1 MSIFGREVRSTI
13 CCRETQGPSYFPIRK
28 SNCCAVKMV
37 DSVGMNHDGRLRSS
51 FLNCEI
57 TRKGLLVTKQQV
69 AAVSPPKIN
78 DGKSKIIDTRQ
89 CKFRRPRSEP
99 REHKPRAYMLAD
111 KHTAALG
118 NDSPGPSVLYIGPR
132 AMQKRRVSSAIF
144 NGTRTQY
151 SAASTNG
158 IVSAGYQERRETRN
172 RDTRGEV
179 TNFDE
184 MESNLAKDEGD
195 LIVPPYLGM
204 SESPAEGASLVS
216 RVGGHSFPKSRRFL
230 YPSDP
235 ASESPG
241 PIYRP
246 SFPSSKKGVSWSQT
260 VQLGDHKHRQI
271 REARRKEV
279 GPGPGDNYNQP
290 TLIKYSHNT
299 SATGKYSEKKL
310 RRNLKKENCAEL
322 SSYEVEEE
330 TRSLTEKFAVSLPAL
345 SMTRKAL
352 QNMET
357 HLRISES
364 WAQRDAAIQIQSQIR
379 CTLSRRVYMK
389 AMQVKRE
396 SLTQCHIA
404 AC

>member
-1 MSIFGREVRSTI
+1 MAES
-13 CCRETQGPSYFPIRK
+13 
-28 SNCCAVKMV
+28 A
-37 DSVGMNHDGRLRSS
+37 GMNHDARLRSS

-57 TRKGLLVTKQQV
+57 TRKGLLVIKEQV
-69 AAVSPPKIN
+69 SAVSPPKIN
-78 DGKSKIIDTRQ
+78 DNKSKIIDIRRS
-89 CKFRRPRSEP
+89 KFRRPRSEP
-99 REHKPRAYMLAD
+99 REHKPRAYMIAD

-144 NGTRTQY
+144 NGRRTQHC
-151 SAASTNG
+151 AASTD
-158 IVSAGYQERRETRN
+158 GYALTEYKGRRKTRN
-172 RDTRGEV
+172 RDSRGKI
-179 TNFDE
+179 TNVDE
-184 MESNLAKDEGD
+184 IESNLTKDEGD
-195 LIVPPYLGM
+195 LIVAPYAGM
-204 SESPAEGASLVS
+204 SEISAEGAQLVS
-216 RVGGHSFPKSRRFL
+216 RVEGHSFPKSRRFL

-260 VQLGDHKHRQI
+260 VQIGDHKHRQI
-271 REARRKEV
+271 REARREEV

-290 TLIKYSHNT
+290 TFIKHSHNT

-310 RRNLKKENCAEL
+310 RRNYEKKNRAEL

-330 TRSLTEKFAVSLPAL
+330 TRPLTERFAVSLPVL

-352 QNMET
+352 QNMEA

-379 CTLSRRVYMK
+379 RALSRRVYMK
-389 AMQVKRE
+389 VMQVKRE
-396 SLTQCHIA
+396 SLTRCHIA